1 MGEKRVEGWV
11 SLAVHGHVRRL
22 AAASGLSVS
31 EWVADL
37 VVREVQG
44 GGERGVGAGV
54 AVPAEADGG
63 GSGVAGGCGGGDP
76 VGVVADVARVIPDW
90 EALLARGRESRAS
103 TGRASGYSEA
113 MASVALDRSGD
124 GQTISLTADPLEEI
138 A

>member
-11 SLAVHGHVRRL
+11 SFAVHGHVRRL

-31 EWVADL
+31 EWVSDL
-37 VVREVQG
+37 VAREVQG
-44 GGERGVGAGV
+44 GGERGTGAGV

-63 GSGVAGGCGGGDP
+63 GFGVAGGRGGGDP
-76 VGVVADVARVIPDW
+76 VGVVADAARVTPDW
-90 EALLARGRESRAS
+90 DLLLARGRESRAS
-103 TGRASGYSEA
+103 TGRTSGYSEA
-113 MASVALDRSGD
+113 MASVTLDRSGD